1 MTTATATATAQT
13 LKVGQ
18 ILQGSFGYSMT
29 LNEFYVIERLSAS
42 SAWIRQVSTCVVND
56 DGMGGGKATP
66 DPLLEPMGP
75 LTRHKIQA
83 YACGEPRLSH
93 KVLGSLTPWD
103 GRPKYHNSYD

>member
-1 MTTATATATAQT
+1 MTIATATATAQT

-75 LTRHKIQA
+75 LTRHKIQTA
-83 YACGEPRLSH
+83 TDGEQWLSH
-93 KVLGSLTPWD
+93 KRLGSLSVWD
-103 GRPKYHNSYD
+103 GRPKYHNTYD